1 MRKYKYIGI
10 LRAEDGEVLGKI
22 SSSSIEGFEEE
33 LYKLEMAEERDRKE
47 IERDIDE
54 WEKERAERYMRRYKI

>member
-10 LRAEDGEVLGKI
+10 LRTEDGEVLGKI
-22 SSSSIEGFEEE
+22 SSYSIEGFEEE
-33 LYKLEMAEERDRKE
+33 LYKLERAEERDRRE

-54 WEKERAERYMRRYKI
+54 FEREKVHRFSKRYNL